1 MSPKLDEER
10 WKRSPCPLS
19 TLGVCDLGPLW
30 GPQLQD
36 PAPLCCV
43 WTAGN
48 ASPQEISAERSNS
61 FLGPTPWNDRCS
73 LNRGAK
79 KPLESALVLSHLCKS
94 RSFSPGYSQHC
105 AETVYTQLIRH
116 NRFLPS
122 AVPLPQVV
130 GHYRSTKENTCNVSP
145 QMNMW
150 LLQSINP
157 P

>member
-1 MSPKLDEER
+1 MSPKLDEEC

-30 GPQLQD
+30 GPRFQD

-43 WTAGN
+43 F
-48 ASPQEISAERSNS
+48 AERNNS
-61 FLGPTPWNDRCS
+61 FLGPTPWNNRCS

-94 RSFSPGYSQHC
+94 LSFSPGYSHHC

-122 AVPLPQVV
+122 AVPLLHVV
-130 GHYRSTKENTCNVSP
+130 GHYRSMKENIFTVSP

-150 LLQSINP
+150 LLQNINP